1 MQEGR
6 RSVLCELNP
15 GGGTWNDCMRR
26 NIAALMNCDT
36 AATPPGWEHSKGAR
50 LEVLIADSLSMT
62 VVKAHDLVSMET
74 ISPTFCR
81 KSIDGQGPLEP
92 SDQLAKPDQKRNTM
106 SKITVISGDFLAG
119 DAEFQSGLFILKSAV
134 KPSLE
139 IKIPISKLETLETA
153 TEEIVN
159 KKGSVIRWSLAGAL
173 LLGPVGLVAGW
184 WLCDKEKEIT
194 FYAKFKDGRSLLATT
209 DINTYSKFSA
219 SPRK

>member
-1 MQEGR
+1 
-6 RSVLCELNP
+6 
-15 GGGTWNDCMRR
+15 
-26 NIAALMNCDT
+26 
-36 AATPPGWEHSKGAR
+36 
-50 LEVLIADSLSMT
+50 
-62 VVKAHDLVSMET
+62 
-74 ISPTFCR
+74 
-81 KSIDGQGPLEP
+81 
-92 SDQLAKPDQKRNTM
+92 M
-106 SKITVISGDFLAG
+106 SKITVISGDFLTG

-134 KPSLE
+134 KPSLGSN
-139 IKIPISKLETLETA
+139 IPIAKLETLEAA

-219 SPRK
+219 SPHK

>member
-1 MQEGR
+1 
-6 RSVLCELNP
+6 
-15 GGGTWNDCMRR
+15 
-26 NIAALMNCDT
+26 
-36 AATPPGWEHSKGAR
+36 
-50 LEVLIADSLSMT
+50 
-62 VVKAHDLVSMET
+62 
-74 ISPTFCR
+74 
-81 KSIDGQGPLEP
+81 
-92 SDQLAKPDQKRNTM
+92 M

-139 IKIPISKLETLETA
+139 IKIPISKLEILETA

-159 KKGSVIRWSLAGAL
+159 KKGSAIRWSLAGAL

-209 DINTYSKFSA
+209 DINTYSKLSA
-219 SPRK
+219 YPHK